1 METTFAVSCQSS
13 DSVPSRLKDEG
24 KMIQARVTGKVE
36 TRSKRRSRACWKDV
50 AEPERWC
57 LDGGAVYVGKTW
69 RSRKGG
75 AWLLRWRSRAGW
87 KDVAE
92 PERWCL
98 DGGAVSVGNRRWS
111 RKAVGWMWKAKPKS
125 TKENTR
131 TTKGSEDGRHKRLR
145 KQNICCQKENKSLE
159 TIVFFSG
166 NKRFAE
172 QTLAEAEPQKL
183 GLDGGAVRVGKT
195 WRSRKGGA
203 WMAEPCLLGTEGGA
217 GTQLDEVWKAKPKST
232 KENTRTTKG
241 SEDGRHKHLRKQ
253 NTSCQKE
260 NKSLETIVFS
270 GNKRFAETFET
281 ARKNK
286 HSTPVVERFIFPE
299 ETKVC
304 LKGLFPVTKQTSHN
318 ILSNK
323 GFQQNK
329 QTKLPKKGLFWRVSN

>member
-13 DSVPSRLKDEG
+13 DSVPSRLKDEA

-75 AWLLRWRSRAGW
+75 AWLVEPCMLGTDTCGSGAAKVRLRWRSRAGW

-125 TKENTR
+125 TKENTW

-145 KQNICCQKENKSLE
+145 KQNI
-159 TIVFFSG
+159 
-166 NKRFAE
+166 
-172 QTLAEAEPQKL
+172 
-183 GLDGGAVRVGKT
+183 
-195 WRSRKGGA
+195 
-203 WMAEPCLLGTEGGA
+203 
-217 GTQLDEVWKAKPKST
+217 
-232 KENTRTTKG
+232 
-241 SEDGRHKHLRKQ
+241 
-253 NTSCQKE
+253 SCQKE

-270 GNKRFAETFET
+270 AETNVLRNRHL
-281 ARKNK
+281 RKRSRK
-286 HSTPVVERFIFPE
+286 S
-299 ETKVC
+299 
-304 LKGLFPVTKQTSHN
+304 
-318 ILSNK
+318 
-323 GFQQNK
+323 
-329 QTKLPKKGLFWRVSN
+329 

>member
-1 METTFAVSCQSS
+1 MATASVERMKRLQAGKSRTKMARSEWKLLLQS
-13 DSVPSRLKDEG
+13 VVNHR
-24 KMIQARVTGKVE
+24 
-36 TRSKRRSRACWKDV
+36 TRFLPAWKTKPRWSKPVLRGRSR
-50 AEPERWC
+50 PEAN
-57 LDGGAVYVGKTW
+57 GGAVRVGKTW

-75 AWLLRWRSRAGW
+75 AWLVEPCMLGTDTCGSGAAKVRLRWRSRAGW

-145 KQNICCQKENKSLE
+145 KQNISCQKENKSLE

-232 KENTRTTKG
+232 K
-241 SEDGRHKHLRKQ
+241 RKY
-253 NTSCQKE
+253 TDD
-260 NKSLETIVFS
+260 
-270 GNKRFAETFET
+270 KRK
-281 ARKNK
+281 R
-286 HSTPVVERFIFPE
+286 R
-299 ETKVC
+299 
-304 LKGLFPVTKQTSHN
+304 
-318 ILSNK
+318 
-323 GFQQNK
+323 
-329 QTKLPKKGLFWRVSN
+329 R